1 MQIWSGRSATFEQKA
16 AAGVLAVGAL
26 LVAGWLTADSI
37 SSSSGNATSTSGR
50 ATVLTVTAVRTVR
63 ERGAVVTHDI
73 PVTRR
78 VVVHGKQRLVTT
90 TVVHTR
96 TVRATSTV
104 YDQVPGAMHVV
115 TARPVTVTKLVTTV
129 EWRVLTVAE
138 KSPTVTITVPSP

>member
-1 MQIWSGRSATFEQKA
+1 MQIWSGRSLTFEQKA
-16 AAGVLAVGAL
+16 AAGVLATGAL
-26 LVAGWLTADSI
+26 LVAGWLTADSL
-37 SSSSGNATSTSGR
+37 SSSGGNATSTSGR
-50 ATVLTVTAVRTVR
+50 ATVLTVTAVRTV
-63 ERGAVVTHDI
+63 RGAVVTHDI

-96 TVRATSTV
+96 TVRVTSTV
-104 YDQVPGAMHVV
+104 YHEVPGAMHVV

-129 EWRVLTVAE
+129 QWRVLTVAE